1 MILNR
6 KFFAA
11 GAACMTAAVLFCGCS
26 STPNAGSQVDDLKST
41 FKETEH
47 TEICDISRHDCEM
60 YQWFVFSD
68 DRTVLDCGVTVNA
81 EPQITDE
88 NGVVG
93 VASPMSE
100 TKTDYREYNPAT
112 GEMTPWYSMQDMDG
126 QLVCFTQDVVEFSFP
141 EILEQYWDATEGV
154 NRDSFV
160 NYNEGMSDIESADD
174 AYERAKNEISS
185 EYRLVEIRRD
195 YENEMW
201 EVSFSQ
207 LDMTDK
213 QTVYL
218 DNSGKT
224 WLIISE

>member
-1 MILNR
+1 
-6 KFFAA
+6 
-11 GAACMTAAVLFCGCS
+11 
-26 STPNAGSQVDDLKST
+26 
-41 FKETEH
+41 
-47 TEICDISRHDCEM
+47 
-60 YQWFVFSD
+60 
-68 DRTVLDCGVTVNA
+68 
-81 EPQITDE
+81 
-88 NGVVG
+88 
-93 VASPMSE
+93 
-100 TKTDYREYNPAT
+100 
-112 GEMTPWYSMQDMDG
+112 MDG
-126 QLVCFTQDVVEFSFP
+126 QLVCFTHDVVEFSFP